1 MHTLSA
7 FNALCSLVLTAT
19 DETQIAEALRASL
32 LDLVGTQHKTR
43 IDLLPVPSAQA
54 PSPAPHESVASIGM
68 PEAALN
74 ESLEYEEHSAAFFG
88 GGTSLPPLAACFSH
102 LTTQAAMNRSIVEE
116 FVEESTTAA
125 KRRKVVSFVPVT
137 SIHLDAET
145 PVRHVIMVT

>member
-19 DETQIAEALRASL
+19 DETQIAEVLRASL

-43 IDLLPVPSAQA
+43 IDLLPVHSAQA
-54 PSPAPHESVASIGM
+54 PSPAPHESVASIGT
-68 PEAALN
+68 PEAAFN
-74 ESLEYEEHSAAFFG
+74 ESLEYEEHSAAFG
-88 GGTSLPPLAACFSH
+88 GGTALPPLAACFSH

-145 PVRHVIMVT
+145 PVRHVIMIT